1 MHCASLERPHHE
13 KTRGRFSDD
22 RERGSIVCRKHHL
35 FAGILT
41 FLPAAIVASDTPSR
55 ERGRRVRHAFAD
67 YHPRE
72 NFVKRQIP
80 RSLMSRKSDL
90 GVFFSRSTPL
100 PLFKITSQLGLAI
113 KNCANFVARLEE
125 LIGNFQSECQTQ
137 YAAAAANSC
146 YSLHSHFCT
155 RLS

>member
-90 GVFFSRSTPL
+90 GVFFPVQRPSHCLRSL
-100 PLFKITSQLGLAI
+100 PSSVWRSKT
-113 KNCANFVARLEE
+113 ARIL
-125 LIGNFQSECQTQ
+125 LQDWRS
-137 YAAAAANSC
+137 
-146 YSLHSHFCT
+146 
-155 RLS
+155 